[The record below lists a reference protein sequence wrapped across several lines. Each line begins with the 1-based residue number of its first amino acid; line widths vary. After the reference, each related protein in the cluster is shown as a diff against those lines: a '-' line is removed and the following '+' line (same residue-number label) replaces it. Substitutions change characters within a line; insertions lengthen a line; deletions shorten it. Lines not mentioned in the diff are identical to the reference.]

1 MSDDPRRQV
10 PATNDLL
17 GDDRVAAA
25 LEHWARPV
33 VMDAVRSAQQAVRD
47 GRVAG
52 KDSVDE
58 VLRRL
63 PTRPTSMRPVINATG
78 VVVHTNLGRAPLAPW
93 AVQAIVTAS
102 GYVDVEFDVYD
113 GARRERGSGALRA
126 LGAALPEAGGVAVV
140 NNGAAALLLA
150 LTVTASGREI
160 IWSRGEMV
168 EIGDG
173 FRLHDLAV
181 VTGARIR
188 EVGTSNRTTVADYAA
203 AMGPETGC
211 LLKVH
216 PSNFRTE
223 GFTSQ
228 ATVRELAALGPPLVV
243 DVGSGLLRPD
253 PLLRD
258 EPDVATALQDGAH
271 LVTASG
277 DKLLGGP
284 QAGIV
289 AGGSALV
296 RRLRRHPL
304 ARAVRV
310 DKLTLAAL
318 EATLL
323 GPPPPVWQAI
333 RADPEHL
340 RERCAALA
348 ARVGGEVVT
357 STGVVG
363 GGGAP
368 GTALPGWAVALDE
381 SLARPLRLG
390 DPSVVGRVE
399 HGLCLL
405 DLRCVPV
412 ESDAELAGAV
422 LRCM

>member
-1 MSDDPRRQV
+1 
-10 PATNDLL
+10 
-17 GDDRVAAA
+17 
-25 LEHWARPV
+25 
-33 VMDAVRSAQQAVRD
+33 
-47 GRVAG
+47 
-52 KDSVDE
+52 
-58 VLRRL
+58 
-63 PTRPTSMRPVINATG
+63 MRPVINATG
-78 VVVHTNLGRAPLAPW
+78 VVVHTNLGRAPLGAG
-93 AVQAIVTAS
+93 AVQAVVAAS
-102 GYVDVEFDVYD
+102 GYVDVEFGLED
-113 GARRERGSGALRA
+113 GARQERGSGALRA